1 MPDVTKEKYPKR
13 LWLAGP
19 APYVAQ
25 DTVFVPKSHKRLK
38 FIDGSVVVHDA
49 EEEAVIRTAMGN
61 AVYEETPGFAEV
73 HPKTGWPTTSNGA
86 YIAHTKVVE
95 Q

>member
-1 MPDVTKEKYPKR
+1 MPEANAPKYPKR

-19 APYVAQ
+19 APYVPQ
-25 DTVFVPKSHKRLK
+25 DTIFVPNSFKRLK
-38 FIDGSVVVHDA
+38 FIDGSLIVSDA
-49 EEEAVIRTAMGN
+49 EEEAVVRKAMGG
-61 AVYEETPGFAEV
+61 AVYDETPGFAET
-73 HPKTGWPTTSNGA
+73 HPKSKWPTLSQPA